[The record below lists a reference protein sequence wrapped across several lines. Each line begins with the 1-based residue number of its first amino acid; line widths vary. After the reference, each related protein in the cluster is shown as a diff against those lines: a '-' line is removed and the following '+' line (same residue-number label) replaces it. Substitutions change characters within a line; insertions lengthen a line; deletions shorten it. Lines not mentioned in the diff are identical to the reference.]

1 MSRNRIAVVA
11 VVVIAFVAVAG
22 YLIYKNQT
30 GGGQNVTID
39 VTVTHGD
46 TMKPVEWDAH
56 QNDVVTVNLTSDM
69 DGEVHLHGYDIPF
82 ENKAGVVTTKKF
94 TADKSGDF
102 EIEWEDTSAHL
113 GHLVVTP

>member
-1 MSRNRIAVVA
+1 MSRNRIAIVA
-11 VVVIAFVAVAG
+11 VVVIAFVAIAG

-56 QNDVVTVNLTSDM
+56 QNDMVTVHLTSDV

-82 ENKAGVVTTKKF
+82 ENKAGVMTTKTFK
-94 TADKSGDF
+94 ADKTGDF
-102 EIEWEDTSAHL
+102 PIEWEDTGTHL